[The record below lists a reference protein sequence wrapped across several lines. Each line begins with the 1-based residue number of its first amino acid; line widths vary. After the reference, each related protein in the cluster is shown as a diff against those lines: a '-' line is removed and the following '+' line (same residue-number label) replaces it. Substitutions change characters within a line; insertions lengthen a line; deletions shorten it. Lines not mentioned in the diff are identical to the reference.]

1 MFNTKTYFNLLNT
14 KISKWFSQIN
24 MSFEFQHASMKKV
37 EQMHSLLNTLWL
49 LKPFYLIFVDGLFF
63 TLLHE
68 FLTLFGKCEKKS

>member
-1 MFNTKTYFNLLNT
+1 
-14 KISKWFSQIN
+14 